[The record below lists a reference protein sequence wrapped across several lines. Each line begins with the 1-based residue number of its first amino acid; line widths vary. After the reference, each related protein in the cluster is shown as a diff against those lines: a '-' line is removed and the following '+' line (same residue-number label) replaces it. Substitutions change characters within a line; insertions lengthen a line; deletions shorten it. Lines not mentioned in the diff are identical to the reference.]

1 MSSKAETGEYQLD
14 ILKWLLALA
23 IVGAGIYANSY
34 YAGIEPLFRAL
45 AGVLVAA
52 ATISVALQ
60 TEKGAWAWNLAKEAR
75 VEVRK
80 VVWPT
85 TQETTQTTLIV
96 VGVVILVALILWAL
110 DSSLSWGVRGVI
122 G

>member
-14 ILKWLLALA
+14 SLKWLVVLA
-23 IVGAGIYANSY
+23 IVAGGIYANSY
-34 YAGIEPLFRAL
+34 YAAIEPLFRAL
-45 AGVLVAA
+45 AGVLIVAVA
-52 ATISVALQ
+52 VGVALQ
-60 TEKGAWAWNLAKEAR
+60 TEKGAWAWDLAKDAR

-96 VGVVILVALILWAL
+96 VGVVILVALILWGL

>member
-1 MSSKAETGEYQLD
+1 MSSKAEAGEYQLD
-14 ILKWLLALA
+14 SLKWLVVLA
-23 IVGAGIYANSY
+23 IVGGGIYANSY
-34 YAGIEPLFRAL
+34 YAAIEPLFRAL

-52 ATISVALQ
+52 IAIGVALQ

-96 VGVVILVALILWAL
+96 VGVVILVALILWGL

>member
-1 MSSKAETGEYQLD
+1 MNAKAETGEYQLD
-14 ILKWLLALA
+14 AVKWVVVLL

-34 YAGIEPLFRAL
+34 YATIEPLFRAL
-45 AGVLVAA
+45 AGVAIAGLAIA
-52 ATISVALQ
+52 VALQ
-60 TEKGAWAWNLAKEAR
+60 TEKGAWAWDLAKEAR

-96 VGVVILVALILWAL
+96 VVVVIFVALILWAL
-110 DSSLSWGVRGVI
+110 DSMLSWGVRGVI